1 MLLIAIMSTAESTNH
16 MFRAF
21 GSVSQTHTRQFW
33 TLQIAGWTAMSVLS
47 YLSLTLWYNPGQLAP
62 FLHTILQSVIGIFVS
77 YPLRWVGSSAWN
89 MPPLPRVLVNAA
101 GVAAASVVWTI
112 LRIYSFTWLTG
123 EEIPLSDWGGWMFA
137 SVIVF
142 GSWNFC
148 YHALKYYRHFL
159 TEHQLAVEAQ
169 NAALRANEVAH
180 RETLRRLEAEKLFQD
195 TQLRMLK
202 YQLNPHFL
210 FNALNSVSSLVR
222 KGEAA
227 AATDMLARI
236 GDFLRMTLD
245 HSEEFQHTLAD
256 ELETLDLYLG
266 IEKVR
271 FRDRLKTVFEIDDKA
286 LDLEV
291 PSLLLQPIFEN
302 SIKFGVSRTL
312 SPTTISLKANVREDR
327 LFLTICDDG
336 AGSDMSEKAGEAT
349 DPQGI
354 GLLNVRGRLQ
364 SAYGEDFLFEAAR
377 TEPCGFR
384 VEIAF
389 PASKLSTT
397 HGPRQAESPGAT

>member
-1 MLLIAIMSTAESTNH
+1 

-21 GSVSQTHTRQFW
+21 GSVLPTNTRQFW
-33 TLQIAGWTAMSVLS
+33 TLQIAGWTAMSMLS

-77 YPLRWVGSSAWN
+77 YPLRRIGSSVWN
-89 MPPLPRVLVNAA
+89 MSPLPRILLNAV
-101 GVAAASVVWTI
+101 GVAAASVVWTV
-112 LRIYSFTWLTG
+112 LRMYSFTWLTG
-123 EEIPLSDWGGWMFA
+123 EAIPLSDWGGWMFA

-142 GSWNFC
+142 GSWSFC

-159 TEHQLAVEAQ
+159 LEHQLAVEAQ

-245 HSEEFQHTLAD
+245 HSDEFQHTLDD
-256 ELETLDLYLG
+256 ELATLDHYLG

-271 FRDRLKTVFEIDDKA
+271 FRDRLKTVFDIDDKA

-312 SPTTISLKANVREDR
+312 SPTTISLRARVREGR
-327 LFLTICDDG
+327 LCLTICDDG
-336 AGSDMSEKAGEAT
+336 AGSEISEKTGEAN
-349 DPQGI
+349 DPRGI
-354 GLLNVRGRLQ
+354 GFLNVRARLQ
-364 SAYGEDFLFEAAR
+364 SSYGEDFLFETDR
-377 TEPCGFR
+377 TEPRGFR

-389 PASKLSTT
+389 PARPLSTT
-397 HGPRQAESPGAT
+397 HGLRPSEHFEA

>member
-1 MLLIAIMSTAESTNH
+1 MSTAEPTNH
-16 MFRAF
+16 MFRAI
-21 GSVSQTHTRQFW
+21 GSVLPTNTRQFW

-123 EEIPLSDWGGWMFA
+123 EPIPLSDWGGWMFA

-142 GSWNFC
+142 GSWTFC

-180 RETLRRLEAEKLFQD
+180 HETLRRLEAEKLFQD

-245 HSEEFQHTLAD
+245 HSDEFQHTLAD
-256 ELETLDLYLG
+256 ELATLDLYLG

-271 FRDRLKTVFEIDDKA
+271 FRDRLKIVIEADEDT
-286 LDLEV
+286 LQLEV
-291 PSLLLQPIFEN
+291 PSLLLQPLFEN
-302 SIKFGVSRTL
+302 SIKFGVSRALT
-312 SPTTISLKANVREDR
+312 PTTISFRAQVVESR
-327 LFLTICDDG
+327 LCLTIQDDG
-336 AGSDMSEKAGEAT
+336 SSPEKHDTAPSPNEA
-349 DPQGI
+349 QGI
-354 GLLNVRGRLQ
+354 GLINVRSRLQ
-364 SAYGEDFLFEAAR
+364 SAYGEDFNFEAGR
-377 TEPCGFR
+377 TDPKGFR
-384 VEIAF
+384 VSIAF
-389 PASKLSTT
+389 PARKLAAAHT
-397 HGPRQAESPGAT
+397 PRPAESTSA

>member
-1 MLLIAIMSTAESTNH
+1 MSTAEPTNH

-21 GSVSQTHTRQFW
+21 GSVLPTNTRQFW
-33 TLQIAGWTAMSVLS
+33 TLQIAGWTAMSALS

-77 YPLRWVGSSAWN
+77 YPLRWIGSSAWN
-89 MPPLPRVLVNAA
+89 MAPPPRVLVNAA

-123 EEIPLSDWGGWMFA
+123 EPIPLSDWGGWMFA

-142 GSWNFC
+142 GSWTFC
-148 YHALKYYRHFL
+148 YHALKYYRQFL

-245 HSEEFQHTLAD
+245 HSDEFQHTLAD
-256 ELETLDLYLG
+256 ELAALDLYLG

-271 FRDRLKTVFEIDDKA
+271 FRDRLKIVIEADEDT
-286 LDLEV
+286 LQLEV
-291 PSLLLQPIFEN
+291 PSLLLQPLFEN
-302 SIKFGVSRTL
+302 SVKFGVSRALT
-312 SPTTISLKANVREDR
+312 PTTISFRSRIIEGR
-327 LFLTICDDG
+327 LCLTIQDDG
-336 AGSDMSEKAGEAT
+336 AANGKPDDITPPADA
-349 DPQGI
+349 QGI
-354 GLLNVRGRLQ
+354 GLLNVRSRLQ
-364 SAYGEDFLFEAAR
+364 SAYGENFEFEAGKTA
-377 TEPCGFR
+377 PAGFR
-384 VEIAF
+384 VHITF
-389 PASKLSTT
+389 PARTVAAA
-397 HGPRQAESPGAT
+397 HAVRPA

>member
-1 MLLIAIMSTAESTNH
+1 

-21 GSVSQTHTRQFW
+21 GSVLPTNTRQFW

-89 MPPLPRVLVNAA
+89 MAPLPRVLVNAA

-123 EEIPLSDWGGWMFA
+123 EPIPLSDWGGWMFA

-142 GSWNFC
+142 GSWTFC

-245 HSEEFQHTLAD
+245 HSDEFQHTLAD
-256 ELETLDLYLG
+256 ELAALDLYLG

-271 FRDRLKTVFEIDDKA
+271 FRDRLKIVIEADEDT
-286 LDLEV
+286 LQLEV
-291 PSLLLQPIFEN
+291 PSLLLQPLFEN
-302 SIKFGVSRTL
+302 SIKFGVSRALT
-312 SPTTISLKANVREDR
+312 PTTISFRAQIVEGYLR
-327 LFLTICDDG
+327 LIIQDDG
-336 AGSDMSEKAGEAT
+336 NANDQSEIAPPAA
-349 DPQGI
+349 DAQGI
-354 GLLNVRGRLQ
+354 GLINVRSRLQ
-364 SAYGEDFLFEAAR
+364 SAYGEDFRFDAGR
-377 TEPCGFR
+377 TSPKGFR
-384 VEIAF
+384 VKLSF
-389 PASKLSTT
+389 PARKPTAAHALRS
-397 HGPRQAESPGAT
+397 AEPTSR

>member
-1 MLLIAIMSTAESTNH
+1 
-16 MFRAF
+16 
-21 GSVSQTHTRQFW
+21 
-33 TLQIAGWTAMSVLS
+33 
-47 YLSLTLWYNPGQLAP
+47 
-62 FLHTILQSVIGIFVS
+62 
-77 YPLRWVGSSAWN
+77 
-89 MPPLPRVLVNAA
+89 MPPLPRILVNAA
-101 GVAAASVVWTI
+101 GVAAASSIWTI

-123 EEIPLSDWGGWMFA
+123 EPIPLSDWGGWMFA

-142 GSWNFC
+142 GSWTFC

-245 HSEEFQHTLAD
+245 HSDEFQHTLAD

-271 FRDRLKTVFEIDDKA
+271 FRDRLKIVIEADEDT
-286 LDLEV
+286 LQLEV
-291 PSLLLQPIFEN
+291 PSLLLQPLFEN
-302 SIKFGVSRTL
+302 SIKFGVSRALT
-312 SPTTISLKANVREDR
+312 PTTISFRAQIVEGR
-327 LFLTICDDG
+327 LCLTIQDDG
-336 AGSDMSEKAGEAT
+336 SSPEKQDTAPSPNEA
-349 DPQGI
+349 QGI
-354 GLLNVRGRLQ
+354 GLINVRSRLQ
-364 SAYGEDFLFEAAR
+364 SAYGEDFSFEAGR
-377 TEPCGFR
+377 TDPKGFR
-384 VEIAF
+384 VSIAL
-389 PASKLSTT
+389 PARQLAAAHSA
-397 HGPRQAESPGAT
+397 PRAEPTNA